1 MTQTYGPDRIREMNS
16 LAVLA
21 HLRAI
26 EDTTSSQIAA
36 ATGLSRTS
44 VNATITDLERLGWV
58 QSLPPTSPPTGR
70 PAKRYRFRSESGFV
84 LGVDIGANRIAT
96 SLTDLCG
103 EEKCAEETELAPS
116 SAAPR

>member
-21 HLRAI
+21 HLRTI

-44 VNATITDLERLGWV
+44 VNATITDLERL
-58 QSLPPTSPPTGR
+58 
-70 PAKRYRFRSESGFV
+70 
-84 LGVDIGANRIAT
+84 
-96 SLTDLCG
+96 
-103 EEKCAEETELAPS
+103 
-116 SAAPR
+116 